1 MKRTSYPRSVSRS
14 LKVAVLVSIA
24 MVGLLFAVM
33 QRGRT
38 LRASRALHEL
48 PGTARAV
55 LRIDTGALEHTAAA
69 KTLLDAFVA
78 EEQLSEI
85 EAICGLDPLAAL
97 SEATI
102 WVRGPEDQ
110 PLQSIGLMLRGRSVN
125 AATLAECHRSLVE
138 TRGGSIVRL
147 DGPAGP
153 FLASRD
159 RRSAIALL
167 DDRTIVTGSVR
178 TVAEVMAVRR
188 GAAPALVEQ
197 PRIAALWPRVSAG
210 ASIAV
215 VLDPPEHWK
224 SALERVAKLGQE
236 ASAMEGV
243 QAVALSVASGSRQTV
258 DVYIDVADAVLAE
271 QDAGLIRAWV
281 ASPPDSVEPP
291 WTEVLQSARVQ
302 VRGRTIGVTLDVS
315 SLSGAR

>member
-1 MKRTSYPRSVSRS
+1 VKPR
-14 LKVAVLVSIA
+14 
-24 MVGLLFAVM
+24 F
-33 QRGRT
+33 
-38 LRASRALHEL
+38 
-48 PGTARAV
+48 
-55 LRIDTGALEHTAAA
+55 
-69 KTLLDAFVA
+69 
-78 EEQLSEI
+78 
-85 EAICGLDPLAAL
+85 
-97 SEATI
+97 
-102 WVRGPEDQ
+102 
-110 PLQSIGLMLRGRSVN
+110 
-125 AATLAECHRSLVE
+125 VE

-167 DDRTIVTGSVR
+167 DDRTIVTGSVG

-188 GAAPALVEQ
+188 GAAPTLVEQ
-197 PRIAALWPRVSAG
+197 PRIAALWPRVSTG

-224 SALERVAKLGQE
+224 SALERVAKLGEE

-243 QAVALSVASGSRQTV
+243 QAVALSVASGSAQTV

-302 VRGRTIGVTLDVS
+302 VRGRTIGVTLNVS
-315 SLSGAR
+315 TLSGAR